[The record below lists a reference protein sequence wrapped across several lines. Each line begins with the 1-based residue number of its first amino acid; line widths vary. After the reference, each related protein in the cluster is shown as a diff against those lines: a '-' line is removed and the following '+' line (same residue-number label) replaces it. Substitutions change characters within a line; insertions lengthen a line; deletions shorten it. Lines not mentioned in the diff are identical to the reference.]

1 MQFLAPTFQCKVL
14 KQPKRRGS
22 YLFLETLGG
31 SYGSAEREDDLLE
44 ACAMASSRP
53 ML

>member
-1 MQFLAPTFQCKVL
+1 MD
-14 KQPKRRGS
+14 
-22 YLFLETLGG
+22 FLETLGW
-31 SYGSAEREDDLLE
+31 SYGSVKAEDDLLE